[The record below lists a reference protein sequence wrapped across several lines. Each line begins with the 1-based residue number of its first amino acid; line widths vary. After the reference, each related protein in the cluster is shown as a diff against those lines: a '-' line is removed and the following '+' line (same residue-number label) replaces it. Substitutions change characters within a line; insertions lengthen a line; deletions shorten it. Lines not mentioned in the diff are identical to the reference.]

1 MNNFNK
7 KKLLQLIVKIAP
19 GRGAA
24 EHESNDETF
33 FLKHFLPVPNY
44 RRVLEPDILLILG
57 GRGVG
62 KTELFRL
69 LALETGRATLVKNL
83 EIRALPSLDKTTW
96 IAAFGRIR
104 TKEKTFPTPE
114 IVEARMQN
122 AKTLDWRAF
131 WIGLVLGIML
141 SRSSGVLNTEW
152 GSEISLETREA
163 LQYKLP
169 LLSEWLPLVQKEI
182 EKINYALDLL
192 DEKLLE
198 ADEWIFVTY
207 DELDRL
213 VSSYN
218 ELSAP
223 IRELLA
229 FWLDKWRR
237 WDRIRPKIFLRTD
250 LFREDFLGFPD
261 ASKLRAH
268 QINLEWEPLWLY
280 QLLFK
285 RLANSGSEMTDYLRI
300 VSGLIIDNN
309 TALGFMIAPE
319 EPLFKSIIEKII
331 GKYMGANPRKGYT
344 YNWIPNHLEDA
355 GGRIAPR
362 SFLKLFSLAANC
374 RLEKFN
380 EQNEQSL
387 SGTTL
392 LHPSDLQRALMETS
406 EDRIRELAQ
415 EEYPWLEALRTS
427 LTGLEVPTSK
437 SKFLEVLTSTQWS
450 EQVGKRPPTS
460 KPEEILQ
467 YLLKLGIVESRSNER
482 INMPEI
488 YLYGFKV
495 KRRGGIKR
503 PK

>member
-1 MNNFNK
+1 M
-7 KKLLQLIVKIAP
+7 
-19 GRGAA
+19 
-24 EHESNDETF
+24 S
-33 FLKHFLPVPNY
+33 
-44 RRVLEPDILLILG
+44 
-57 GRGVG
+57 
-62 KTELFRL
+62 
-69 LALETGRATLVKNL
+69 
-83 EIRALPSLDKTTW
+83 
-96 IAAFGRIR
+96 
-104 TKEKTFPTPE
+104 
-114 IVEARMQN
+114 
-122 AKTLDWRAF
+122 
-131 WIGLVLGIML
+131 
-141 SRSSGVLNTEW
+141 
-152 GSEISLETREA
+152 
-163 LQYKLP
+163 
-169 LLSEWLPLVQKEI
+169 
-182 EKINYALDLL
+182 YALDLL

-198 ADEWIFVTY
+198 ADEWLFVTY

-237 WDRIRPKIFLRTD
+237 WERIRPKIFLRTD

-261 ASKLRAH
+261 ASKLRVH
-268 QINLEWEPLWLY
+268 QINLEWKPLWLY

-300 VSGLIIDNN
+300 VPNLINDSN
-309 TALGFMIAPE
+309 TALGIMTVPE
-319 EPLFKSIIEKII
+319 ETLFQSIIEKII
-331 GKYMGANPRKGYT
+331 GKFMGANARKGYT
-344 YNWIPNHLEDA
+344 YSWIPNHLQDA

-362 SFLKLFSLAANC
+362 SFLKLFSSSANR

-387 SGTTL
+387 LGTIL
-392 LHPSDLQRALMETS
+392 LQPSDLQGALMDTS

-415 EEYPWLEALRTS
+415 EEYPWLEALKIS
-427 LTGLEVPTSK
+427 LTGLEVPTQK
-437 SKFLEVLTSTQWS
+437 SKFLEVLTATQWN
-450 EQVGKRPPTS
+450 EQLGKRPPTT
-460 KPEEILQ
+460 KPEEVLN
-467 YLLKLGIVESRSNER
+467 YLLQLGIVESRSDGR

>member
-1 MNNFNK
+1 MSNYDK
-7 KKLLQLIVKIAP
+7 RKLLQLIVNIGP

-24 EHESNDETF
+24 EHESDDETL
-33 FLKHFLPVPNY
+33 FLKNFLPVPDY
-44 RRVLEPDILLILG
+44 RWALEPDTLLILG

-104 TKEKTFPTPE
+104 KKEKTFPTPE
-114 IVEARMQN
+114 TVEAGMQK
-122 AKTLDWRAF
+122 ASTIDWRAF
-131 WIGLVLGIML
+131 WIGLMLGIML
-141 SRSSGVLNTEW
+141 RRSSGALNTEW
-152 GSEISLETREA
+152 ASEISLETREA
-163 LQYKLP
+163 LQNKLP
-169 LLSEWLPLVQKEI
+169 LLSEWLPLVRQEI

-198 ADEWIFVTY
+198 ADEWVFVTY

-223 IRELLA
+223 IRELLG

-268 QINLEWEPLWLY
+268 QINLEWKPLWLY

-285 RLANSGSEMTDYLRI
+285 RLANSGSEMTNYLCI
-300 VSGLIIDNN
+300 VPGLVIDSN
-309 TALGFMIAPE
+309 TALGVMIASE
-319 EPLFKSIIEKII
+319 ESLFKSIIEKII
-331 GKYMGANPRKGYT
+331 GKFMGANARKGYT
-344 YNWIPNHLEDA
+344 YSWIPNHLQDA

-362 SFLKLFSLAANC
+362 SFLKLFSLAANR
-374 RLEKFN
+374 RLERFN
-380 EQNEQSL
+380 ENQQSL

-392 LHPSDLQRALMETS
+392 LQPSDLQGALMDTS

-415 EEYPWLEALRTS
+415 EEYPWLEALKTS
-427 LTGLEVPTSK
+427 LTGLEVPTPK
-437 SKFLEVLTSTQWS
+437 SKFLEVLTDTQWS
-450 EQVGKRPPTS
+450 EKIGKRPPAL
-460 KPEEILQ
+460 KPEEVLQ
-467 YLLKLGIVESRSNER
+467 YLLKLGIIESRSDGR

-488 YLYGFKV
+488 YLYGFEV

>member
-7 KKLLQLIVKIAP
+7 RKLLQLIVDIAP
-19 GRGAA
+19 GRGTA
-24 EHESNDETF
+24 EHESDDETL
-33 FLKHFLPVPNY
+33 FLKNFLPVPDY
-44 RRVLEPDILLILG
+44 RRALEPDILLILG

-69 LALETGRATLVKNL
+69 LAMETGRATLVKNL
-83 EIRALPSLDKTTW
+83 DIRALPSLDKTIW
-96 IAAFGRIR
+96 IATFGRVR
-104 TKEKTFPTPE
+104 QREKTFPTPE
-114 IVEARMQN
+114 AIESRMKN
-122 AKTLDWRAF
+122 ASNIDWRAF
-131 WIGLVLGIML
+131 WIGLMLGIML
-141 SRSSGVLNTEW
+141 RRSSEALNTEW
-152 GSEISLETREA
+152 ASGIPLETREY
-163 LQYKLP
+163 LKNKLP
-169 LLSEWLPLVQKEI
+169 SLSEWLPLVRQEI
-182 EKINYALDLL
+182 EKMSYALDLL

-198 ADEWIFVTY
+198 ADEWLFVTY

-213 VSSYN
+213 VSSYS

-237 WDRIRPKIFLRTD
+237 WERIRPKIFLRTD

-268 QINLEWEPLWLY
+268 QINLEWKPLWLY

-285 RLANSGSEMTDYLRI
+285 RLANSGSEMTEYLRL
-300 VSGLIIDNN
+300 VPNLINDSN
-309 TALGFMIAPE
+309 TALGIMTVPE
-319 EPLFKSIIEKII
+319 ESLFQSIIEKII
-331 GKYMGANPRKGYT
+331 GKFMGANARKGYT
-344 YNWIPNHLEDA
+344 YSWIPNHLQDA

-362 SFLKLFSLAANC
+362 SFLKLFSLAATR
-374 RLEKFN
+374 RLERFN

-392 LHPSDLQRALMETS
+392 LQPSDLQGALMDTS

-415 EEYPWLEALRTS
+415 EEYPWLEALKTS
-427 LTGLEVPTSK
+427 LTGLEVPTQK
-437 SKFLEVLTSTQWS
+437 SKFLEVLKCTQWS
-450 EQVGKRPPTS
+450 EQLGKLPPTS
-460 KPEEILQ
+460 KPEEVLN
-467 YLLKLGIVESRSNER
+467 YLLQLGIVESRSDRR